1 MKAEVEIGNKKYT
14 VDFSKGIDISIP
26 LNFNGEQP
34 NTYGV
39 EKATSRPYQD
49 GQFIGDTRKGGPCN
63 FETYSF
69 TPHCNGTHTECIGHI
84 TNERIDIL
92 SSINEEMIAST
103 LISITPKITDE
114 NYIPNLNAEDLVIT
128 EEDLELHLKD
138 INSNFLKGLI
148 IRTLPNYERK
158 KNRDYMKEAP
168 TFLSIEAMEYIV
180 SLGVKHLLVD
190 TPSVDRL
197 LDEGNLSSHNIFW
210 ETKGKEFNSKT
221 QNKTITEMIFA
232 SEEIKDG
239 SYLLNLQIPAFVSDA
254 APSRPILYKINDL

>member
-1 MKAEVEIGNKKYT
+1 MKAEIEIGNKKYT

-39 EKATSRPYQD
+39 EKATSKPYQD
-49 GQFIGDTRKGGPCN
+49 GQFVGDTRKGGPCN

-84 TNERIDIL
+84 TDERIDIL
-92 SSINEEMIAST
+92 SSLNEEMIPST
-103 LISITPKITDE
+103 LVSVTPKNTNE
-114 NYIPNLNAEDLVIT
+114 NYTPDLNKEDLVIT
-128 EEDLELHLKD
+128 KEDLELHLKD
-138 INSNFLKGLI
+138 VNSKFLRGLI
-148 IRTLPNYERK
+148 IRTLPNYESK
-158 KNRDYMKEAP
+158 KSRDYMKETP
-168 TFLSIEAMEYIV
+168 SFFSIDAMEYIV
-180 SLGVKHLLVD
+180 NLGVEHLLVD

-210 ETKGKEFNSKT
+210 ETKEKEFNSKT

-239 SYLLNLQIPAFVSDA
+239 RYLLNLQIPAFVSDA